1 VNDFSSGLPVLGLN
15 ALPAELAILNSE
27 GTIVLVNEAWK
38 RFADE
43 NHGRDPEYWVGDSY
57 LEVTEQA
64 SNRGAGGDVFEGLQ
78 SLLDGNTESFRVEY
92 PCHSPTEQR
101 WFIMHAAEFEHN
113 GEQHVIVSHHN
124 ITGRK
129 LAEMQSNA
137 RAEQLHTLLEVLTHD
152 IRNPLNVIDGYTEM
166 LAADLGDLDEFNKI
180 RRATQRISEIIEATL
195 EFTKT
200 SALTEVE
207 PLELKQ
213 IAREGWKT
221 VATTDAT
228 LSVISSKRILGD
240 RRLLLQLFENLFR
253 NAIEHTGSDCAVTV
267 GSLETGFYV
276 EDNGGGVPQDIRKK
290 VTEADFSTRG
300 TGGLGLPIVQSI
312 VTAHGGNL
320 WITESSEGGAR
331 FEITDMD
338 VASDYPEYVPNSD

>member
-1 VNDFSSGLPVLGLN
+1 MNDISIGLPVSGLN
-15 ALPAELAILNSE
+15 ALPAELAILDSE
-27 GTIVLVNEAWK
+27 GTIVLVNEAWE

-43 NHGRDPEYWVGDSY
+43 NYGRDPEYWVGDNY

-64 SNRGAGGDVFEGLQ
+64 GEGGAAGDVLEGLRT
-78 SLLDGNTESFRVEY
+78 LLDGNTESFRVEY

-101 WFIMHAAEFEHN
+101 WFIMYAAEFEHN
-113 GEQHVIVSHHN
+113 GEQHVLVSHHN
-124 ITGRK
+124 ITDRK

-137 RAEQLHTLLEVLTHD
+137 RAEQLHSLFEVLTHD

-166 LAADLGDLDEFNKI
+166 LAADLGDVDELNKI
-180 RRATQRISEIIEATL
+180 RRAAQRITEIMEATL

-200 SALTEVE
+200 DALTEVE
-207 PLELKQ
+207 SLELKE
-213 IAREGWKT
+213 IAREGWKS

-228 LSVISSKRILGD
+228 LSVISSKQILGD

-253 NAIEHTGSDCAVTV
+253 NAIEHAGNDCTVTV
-267 GSLETGFYV
+267 GPLGTGFYI
-276 EDNGGGVPQDIRKK
+276 EDNGSGIPQNIREK
-290 VTEADFSTRG
+290 VTGADFSTRG

-320 WITESSEGGAR
+320 LITESFEEGAR

-338 VASDYPEYVPNSD
+338 VASDYPEHVANGG